1 LIGPLLRSLRT
12 PSLVLVLAL
21 FAAACATAPA
31 RPPVSIGTGQP
42 RVDPITGERI
52 VEPGR
57 EGEAELEFAEDG
69 GLTPPFMSG
78 RDIKRAAVL
87 LPFSHPNAQVR
98 AEAENMLAG
107 IELALFENANDNF
120 LIMPL
125 DTGGRASTAEARAD
139 EAIAEGA
146 DIVLGPL
153 FAANLASVRNAAQRA
168 GLPVIAFSNDRDA
181 AGGGVFLSS
190 ILPEEEVRRIM
201 AHAAGKGARSFVYL
215 GPESAYGRQVER
227 AMQAEAARNSWEF
240 AGSFFYEPSTS
251 AADAARRAAS
261 AVLSASRGRGRSVAV
276 MMPERGVNLLALAPL
291 LVVNGVDP
299 TRTFFIGTSLWEDA
313 TIWREPALAGGLYP
327 VPDPDRMLLFQQAYQ
342 RIYGRVPTDLA
353 AVAYDAASV
362 AISLA
367 AENNL
372 SYGGVTDPAGF
383 FGVNGLFRFR
393 PDGTTERGLAVKEI
407 RGSGAVVVER
417 ALTRFPATGT

>member
-1 LIGPLLRSLRT
+1 M
-12 PSLVLVLAL
+12 VAL

-42 RVDPITGERI
+42 RVDPVTGERI
-52 VEPGR
+52 I
-57 EGEAELEFAEDG
+57 GEETEDEAYLEFADDG
-69 GLTPPFMSG
+69 GLTPAFMRG

-107 IELALFENANDNF
+107 VELALFENANDDF

-125 DTGGRASTAEARAD
+125 DTAGRASTAEARAD

-153 FAANLASVRNAAQRA
+153 FGANVGSVRMAAQRA
-168 GLPVIAFSNDRDA
+168 ALPVIAFSNDRDA

-201 AHAAGKGARSFVYL
+201 SHAAGKGARSFVFL
-215 GPESAYGRQVER
+215 GPDSGYGRQVER
-227 AMQAEAARNSWEF
+227 AMRTQADRNGWLF

-251 AADAARRAAS
+251 PSEAARSAA
-261 AVLSASRGRGRSVAV
+261 AAMQSASSGRDRSVAV
-276 MMPERGVNLLALAPL
+276 LMPERGVNLLALAPL

-299 TRTFFIGTSLWEDA
+299 TRAFFLGTSLWEDA
-313 TIWREPALAGGLYP
+313 TIWREPALAGALYP
-327 VPDPDRMLLFQQAYQ
+327 VPDPDRMLLFQQSYQ
-342 RIYGRVPTDLA
+342 RIYGRTPTDLA

-367 AENNL
+367 GENNL

-383 FGVNGLFRFR
+383 VGVTGLFRFR
-393 PDGTTERGLAVKEI
+393 PDGTAERGLAVKEI
-407 RGSGAVVVER
+407 QASGAVVVER